1 MMKKIFLFAV
11 IISLCACHKTTPGDT
26 NKIDVA
32 KTIIG
37 KWLVTGKVIAYYTAG
52 NKVAE
57 SNVAISSNAPSNSTT
72 TLIPPYYYQ
81 FDVTG
86 SMGIYGYDSKT
97 TKYIL
102 DPNVSGYTLTN
113 ENKTL
118 NAFNG
123 QVDFLHF
130 DLSLTDNNS
139 MTLVYT
145 IKLVSYLAPDNTVK
159 TADYAT
165 ETATYTRMQ

>member
-1 MMKKIFLFAV
+1 MMKKILLFAV
-11 IISLCACHKTTPGDT
+11 IMSLCACHKTTPDDT

-37 KWLVTGKVIAYYTAG
+37 KWLVTGKGISYYTAG

-57 SNVAISSNAPSNSTT
+57 SNVAISFNAPSNSTT
-72 TLIPPYYYQ
+72 IIPPYYYQ
-81 FDVTG
+81 FDATG
-86 SMGIYGYDSKT
+86 SMGVYGYDSKT
-97 TKYIL
+97 AKYIL
-102 DPNVSGYTLTN
+102 APNEDGYTLTN
-113 ENKTL
+113 GNKTL
-118 NAFNG
+118 NIFNG

-145 IKLVSYLAPDNTVK
+145 IKLVGYLAPDNTVK

-165 ETATYTRMQ
+165 ETDTYTRMQ